1 MAPRPIKLALAPL
14 NLHLK
19 DVSSDMAKPITV
31 EIDGILNRKGT
42 FKVSGTAAPIP
53 LKADLRV
60 ATQRLD
66 VSFADPYVS
75 SRLNATITSAN
86 LSMDGAVGL
95 AQEHKDFLVSYRGDA
110 TLGNVKMLD
119 KLTNDL
125 FFKMAALNVNKI
137 DFAMGKGPPK
147 VHIGEVALN
156 DFYSWI
162 ILNAD
167 GKMNLKDITASPQ
180 EAPTSLTRAAGEP
193 GSKGAVPVLP
203 TPTPTAIPSPAAA
216 AMAPGAAA
224 SPAEAYKG
232 QPMDAD
238 IELSKIILKG
248 GKVDYTD
255 NFIKPNYTANLSD
268 MEGKVGA
275 FGTKS
280 TSPADVSLD
289 GKINGSSP
297 INIDGSINPL
307 APTAFVDIK
316 AKANGIELTG
326 LSPYTTK
333 YTGFPIVKGTLT
345 VDVHYLLDTGKLT
358 AENHIFIDQ
367 LTFGDHVESPDA
379 TNLPIR
385 LAVSLLKNS
394 KGQIDL
400 RIPVSGSLSDPQFS
414 IGSIILGAFM
424 NLIIK
429 AATSPFTLLA
439 AAFGGNGEQ
448 QDLGYIEFAPG
459 YATLTPESQQKLDTV
474 AKALADRTALKLNIS
489 GRVDPKLDKDGYR
502 EASLE
507 HSIEEL
513 RRKDAGDSASSDGKP
528 SALSKE
534 DYNKYLT
541 KVYGAGKFQKPRDV
555 IGLAKTQPPDEM
567 KKLILTNTEVSDQDL
582 QHLADWRAM
591 AVRAYL
597 STKQVDSGR
606 MFIVAPKLDASGI
619 KDQGK
624 TTRVD
629 LSLQ

>member
-1 MAPRPIKLALAPL
+1 
-14 NLHLK
+14 
-19 DVSSDMAKPITV
+19 
-31 EIDGILNRKGT
+31 
-42 FKVSGTAAPIP
+42 
-53 LKADLRV
+53 
-60 ATQRLD
+60 
-66 VSFADPYVS
+66 
-75 SRLNATITSAN
+75 
-86 LSMDGAVGL
+86 
-95 AQEHKDFLVSYRGDA
+95 
-110 TLGNVKMLD
+110 
-119 KLTNDL
+119 
-125 FFKMAALNVNKI
+125 
-137 DFAMGKGPPK
+137 
-147 VHIGEVALN
+147 
-156 DFYSWI
+156 
-162 ILNAD
+162 
-167 GKMNLKDITASPQ
+167 
-180 EAPTSLTRAAGEP
+180 
-193 GSKGAVPVLP
+193 
-203 TPTPTAIPSPAAA
+203 
-216 AMAPGAAA
+216 
-224 SPAEAYKG
+224 
-232 QPMDAD
+232 MDAD
-238 IELSKIILKG
+238 VEVSKIVLKG

-255 NFIKPNYTANLSD
+255 NFIKPNYTANMSE

-280 TSPADVSLD
+280 MSPADVSLE
-289 GKINGSSP
+289 GKINDSSP

-345 VDVHYLLDTGKLT
+345 VDVHYLLDQGKLT
-358 AENHIFIDQ
+358 ADNHIFIDQ
-367 LTFGDHVESPDA
+367 LTFGDHVDGPDA

-439 AAFGGNGEQ
+439 AAFGGSGGAQ
-448 QDLGYIEFAPG
+448 QDLGYIEFPPG
-459 YATLTPESQQKLDTV
+459 YVTLTPDSQQKLDTV

-489 GRVDPKLDKDGYR
+489 GRVDPKFDKDGYR

-513 RRKDAGDSASSDGKP
+513 RRKDQGDSPSADGKLA
-528 SALSKE
+528 ALSKE

-541 KVYGAGKFQKPRDV
+541 KVYSAGKFQKPRDLV
-555 IGLAKTQPPDEM
+555 GLAKTEPPDER
-567 KKLILTNTEVSDQDL
+567 KKLILTNTTVTDEDMR
-582 QHLADWRAM
+582 HLADWRAM

-597 STKQVDSGR
+597 SNKQVDSGR
-606 MFIVAPKLDASGI
+606 MFIVAPKLDAAGI